1 MAVIHNKIFMPVW
14 FFLLIFFGFIKSFV
28 IFFLIVGDVSKS
40 AYVAVLLTFINC
52 IIRLAED
59 AKKSRILADLK
70 GCYFYDILPRIAQ
83 DHSKIVRERVE
94 TFMETLEMY
103 DEEDVRDIAGCL
115 SVVAVLSYTPDIGQ
129 KKKLLNFL
137 KNLEAS
143 TADEQNK

>member
-1 MAVIHNKIFMPVW
+1 MAVIHDKISMPVW
-14 FFLLIFFGFIKSFV
+14 FFCQFFLDFIRSFV
-28 IFFLIVGDVSKS
+28 IFFLIAGDVSKS

-70 GCYFYDILPRIAQ
+70 GCHFYDILPRIAR

-94 TFMETLEMY
+94 SLMETLEMC
-103 DEEDVRDIAGCL
+103 DEEDVRDTAGCL
-115 SVVAVLSYTPDIGQ
+115 SVVAVLSCTPDIGQ

-137 KNLEAS
+137 KNLETS